1 MGQLII
7 AVSQI
12 LDIFALGLASQ
23 ATLSIATSFTMIFN
37 ALLAWKYLGEKIP
50 VYKLV
55 TIGVIVCGAV
65 LAITF
70 ATYETHV
77 YNSRV
82 SHLIKGTSKIDIS
95 PYLSCVSLFIYCVFR
110 NWIFSIL

>member
-1 MGQLII
+1 M
-7 AVSQI
+7 SQI
-12 LDIFALGLASQ
+12 LDIFALGLANQ

-82 SHLIKGTSKIDIS
+82 SHLIKGTSKIDFS
-95 PYLSCVSLFIYCVFR
+95 PDFFRLFICFYSVFWYRVYCFLQ
-110 NWIFSIL
+110 NCQQC

>member
-1 MGQLII
+1 M
-7 AVSQI
+7 SQI

-37 ALLAWKYLGEKIP
+37 ALLAWKYLGEKLPI
-50 VYKLV
+50 YKLV

-65 LAITF
+65 IAITF

-82 SHLIKGTSKIDIS
+82 SHLIKGTIKID
-95 PYLSCVSLFIYCVFR
+95 LLTFFAHLFGSFDFVFR
-110 NWIFSIL
+110 NWIFSFLQNC

>member
-1 MGQLII
+1 
-7 AVSQI
+7 VSQI

-37 ALLAWKYLGEKIP
+37 ALLAWKYLGEKLPI
-50 VYKLV
+50 YKLV

-65 LAITF
+65 IAITF

-82 SHLIKGTSKIDIS
+82 SHLTKGIRKIDILIFFS
-95 PYLSCVSLFIYCVFR
+95 HLFDSFNSVFWNRISCFLQNNQHC
-110 NWIFSIL
+110 